1 VKDAVTELLRVLSSD
16 APKDLSKRKAGEAYI
31 GAVVAALFEP
41 YSSLLEVD
49 GDKRNVFIGRITNE
63 SFEKGSLLFHVR
75 LTSYSHYLAVL
86 DN

>member
-1 VKDAVTELLRVLSSD
+1 VLSSD

-49 GDKRNVFIGRITNE
+49 GDKRNVFIGR
-63 SFEKGSLLFHVR
+63 KG
-75 LTSYSHYLAVL
+75 LADLSCTL
-86 DN
+86 DNLPRRP